1 MVLMMKVC
9 IGGTFNILHKGH
21 KFLIDKA
28 FEAAGDN
35 GMVYIG
41 VSVGELLKDK
51 KFLTPYNSRVKSIME
66 YIVSKG
72 NEHRV
77 HIERVHSKYGL
88 AVLSDYDAIIVSP
101 ETLKNAEEINN
112 NRVKKG
118 KTPLKIIEIP
128 HILADDN
135 KPISSTRIYDKEI
148 DKNGKIL

>member
-1 MVLMMKVC
+1 MMKVC

-21 KFLIDKA
+21 KYLIDTA
-28 FEAAGDN
+28 FEAAGNN

-41 VSVGELLKDK
+41 VSTGELLKEK
-51 KFLTPYNSRVKSIME
+51 KFLTPYSSRVKSIMD
-66 YIVSKG
+66 YITSKG

-77 HIERVHSKYGL
+77 HIERIYSKYGY
-88 AVLSDYDAIIVSP
+88 AVSGDYDIIIASP

-112 NRVKKG
+112 NRIKKG
-118 KTPLKIIEIP
+118 KKPLKIIKIP

-135 KPISSTRIYDKEI
+135 KPISSTRIYNKEI